1 MKSLID
7 IVKEKIKKNIP
18 DSNIEIIDN
27 THLHKHHKSFN
38 KSKTHLKIIIQ
49 SDTLRNLNR
58 IDSHKKITSI
68 LRDEIQTKIHSLEI
82 KIMRPQFFDNID
94 GRICF
99 ESLTPLIKFTWKG
112 ILNKKELRRNVEPIP
127 CQFPPPTIC
136 FGHGGN

>member
-7 IVKEKIKKNIP
+7 IVEEKIKKDIP

-38 KSKTHLKIIIQ
+38 KSKTHLKIIIK

-58 IDSHKKITSI
+58 IDSHKKIITI

-82 KIMRPQFFDNID
+82 KI
-94 GRICF
+94 
-99 ESLTPLIKFTWKG
+99 K
-112 ILNKKELRRNVEPIP
+112 
-127 CQFPPPTIC
+127 
-136 FGHGGN
+136 